1 MKRTI
6 LLLVSAL
13 ATIVTSAQLPKW
25 VIPPVNDTIFVKLDK
40 KILQSETNGVSSL
53 WKMEGGMVFSTEYVI
68 SPFSN
73 GVATFLEKQ
82 SGIIRGFV
90 DESGKIVKLN
100 GVETLYRYPFFED
113 GFLLALNNGN
123 YTYYNKN
130 GNPEPFEKCAKAYP
144 FHHGF
149 SVYMT
154 YDNFEKRKDPYY
166 QYNTIDGKIDNYII
180 NDNNGNKKV
189 VDNKSIQ
196 FLSSIG
202 SENKGIAIIKNKLYW
217 FIPESNEFYP
227 LLWGEG
233 DDNKK
238 RHLNLDLGDKDYL
251 FNLPTD
257 TVVIPAK
264 YGDDNKVVLKFN
276 NRLLPIVFLSND
288 GKEIRFEKEK
298 IREISYISDVTKIGN
313 MPYGL
318 SYQSKE
324 IIPCQFEEIGLMYE
338 NKASVKRNGKWGL
351 VEIIPDLNYSLKI
364 NKGEDIAFRHQK
376 FETQIRLDL
385 PANISAKEARI
396 DIDEV
401 TGCIIDKTSRVT
413 KDTESGNFVTYN
425 CILNIPESLP
435 DTITTITYNPI
446 RISYDDISLKDIPVS
461 VKAWHLKYYNVDP
474 IESETSITN
483 GIASFTINV
492 NAQRN
497 VDESDYPFDIKIDA
511 PSIAVEL
518 EKISETRYKC
528 MVSNLKEGEN
538 TLNILVEEKGCPPSV
553 FPFEIFYTKPVPKK
567 KKKEEVIVRKKSKE
581 IKKNSTPLEI

>member
-1 MKRTI
+1 MTTF
-6 LLLVSAL
+6 V
-13 ATIVTSAQLPKW
+13 TIVAFAQLPKW
-25 VIPPVNDTIFVKLDK
+25 VIPPVNDTIFVKLDNK
-40 KILQSETNGVSSL
+40 LLQSEKDGEYAL
-53 WKMEGGMVFSTEYVI
+53 WGMRGGMIFSTEYVI
-68 SPFSN
+68 NPFNN
-73 GVATFLEKQ
+73 GVATFTEK
-82 SGIIRGFV
+82 GNEKICGFV
-90 DESGKIVKLN
+90 DENGKIVKLR
-100 GVETLYRYPFFED
+100 GVEVSYNYPFFED
-113 GFLLALNNGN
+113 GFLLGVNNGI
-123 YTYYNKN
+123 YTYYDKN
-130 GNPEPFEKCAKAYP
+130 GVPASFDQCAKAYP
-144 FHHGF
+144 FHKGYSSYLTF
-149 SVYMT
+149 E
-154 YDNFEKRKDPYY
+154 NFEKKKDPYY
-166 QYNTIDGKIDNYII
+166 EYNTNEGRIDNCVI

-189 VDNKSIQ
+189 VDNKNIQ

-202 SENKGIAIIKNKLYW
+202 DDNRGIAVIKNKLYW
-217 FIPESNEFYP
+217 FRPETKEFYP
-227 LLWGEG
+227 MLWGEG

-238 RHLNLDLGDKDYL
+238 RHLNLDLGDKNYL
-251 FNLPTD
+251 FNLPID

-264 YGDDNKVVLKFN
+264 YGDNNKVILKFN
-276 NRLLPIVFLSND
+276 NRLLPIEFISDD
-288 GKEIRFEKEK
+288 GEQIKFSKKTAEQ
-298 IREISYISDVTKIGN
+298 ISYISDIAKIGN
-313 MPYGL
+313 KPYGL
-318 SYQSKE
+318 SYRSE
-324 IIPCQFEEIGLMYE
+324 GFLPNQFEAIGLMYD
-338 NKASVKRNGKWGL
+338 NKAIVKKHGKWGL
-351 VEIIPDLNYSLKI
+351 IEIDPDLNYSLKI

-385 PANISAKEARI
+385 PAKISAKEARI
-396 DIDEV
+396 DISEG
-401 TGCIIDKTSRVT
+401 TGCVIDKTSRVT

-553 FPFEIFYTKPVPKK
+553 FPFEIFYSKPVPKK